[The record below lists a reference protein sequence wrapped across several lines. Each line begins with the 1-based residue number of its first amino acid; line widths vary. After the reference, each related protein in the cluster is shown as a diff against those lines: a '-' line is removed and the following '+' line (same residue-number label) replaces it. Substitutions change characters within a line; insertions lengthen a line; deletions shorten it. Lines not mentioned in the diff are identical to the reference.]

1 QGRHPRAAGR
11 TVGAGPRHRAH
22 RPRLGVPREHPAGP
36 PRGLRRA
43 GAARRPLDHA
53 PGRRLRARPDH
64 GARGSDRDPRPVHAD
79 PERRR
84 SRAVPGRAAAPRRGP
99 REPRRAAG
107 GAGDRRG
114 HPAGRPEGPDDA
126 RARRRRR
133 APGPRRGPP
142 GGRRRRALRGECE
155 RLIAALGIAPRVR
168 LAGIRRD
175 VAALMGAFDVLALT
189 SLWEGL
195 PRVIPQAMAAGV
207 PIVASAVG
215 GVTEVIEDGLTG
227 LLVPPG
233 APDVLAGRLRELLLD
248 RRRGQ
253 ALAARARECAGE
265 FELDEMLRRLDA
277 LYRELGG

>member
-1 QGRHPRAAGR
+1 
-11 TVGAGPRHRAH
+11 
-22 RPRLGVPREHPAGP
+22 
-36 PRGLRRA
+36 
-43 GAARRPLDHA
+43 
-53 PGRRLRARPDH
+53 
-64 GARGSDRDPRPVHAD
+64 
-79 PERRR
+79 
-84 SRAVPGRAAAPRRGP
+84 
-99 REPRRAAG
+99 
-107 GAGDRRG
+107 
-114 HPAGRPEGPDDA
+114 
-126 RARRRRR
+126 
-133 APGPRRGPP
+133 
-142 GGRRRRALRGECE
+142 
-155 RLIAALGIAPRVR
+155 
-168 LAGIRRD
+168 
-175 VAALMGAFDVLALT
+175 MGAFDVLALT

-277 LYRELGG
+277 LYRELGGAAGRGAAGR

>member
-1 QGRHPRAAGR
+1 M
-11 TVGAGPRHRAH
+11 
-22 RPRLGVPREHPAGP
+22 
-36 PRGLRRA
+36 
-43 GAARRPLDHA
+43 
-53 PGRRLRARPDH
+53 
-64 GARGSDRDPRPVHAD
+64 
-79 PERRR
+79 
-84 SRAVPGRAAAPRRGP
+84 
-99 REPRRAAG
+99 
-107 GAGDRRG
+107 
-114 HPAGRPEGPDDA
+114 
-126 RARRRRR
+126 
-133 APGPRRGPP
+133 
-142 GGRRRRALRGECE
+142 
-155 RLIAALGIAPRVR
+155 APRVR

-277 LYRELGG
+277 LYRELGGAAGRGAAGR